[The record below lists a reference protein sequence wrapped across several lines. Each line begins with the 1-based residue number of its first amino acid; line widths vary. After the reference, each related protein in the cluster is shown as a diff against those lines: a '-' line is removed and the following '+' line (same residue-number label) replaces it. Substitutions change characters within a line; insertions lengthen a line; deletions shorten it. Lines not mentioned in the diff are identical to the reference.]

1 MHDALGIFL
10 AQVLAI
16 VAVARL
22 LGKAMSMV
30 GQPAVVGEMLAGV
43 VLGPTL
49 FGALAPGLHG
59 MLFAPASLG
68 ALQLASQ
75 LGVILYLYT
84 LGLDLDPK
92 DLRSRGALTLSLSG
106 MALPFALGVGCA
118 VWLHGLGWT
127 ESGKSHIAFALFL
140 GVAMSIT
147 AFPVLSRILS
157 DRGLQATEIGKL
169 ALAAAAL
176 GDVVAWCA
184 LAVVETLG
192 RTGSLAGEI
201 PVLAGIATF
210 AVLTLFVVRPLLAR
224 LVSWKR
230 WDLSPTQGTLSFF
243 VLTAF
248 ALALCTQ
255 GLGIHALFGAFLAGV
270 ITPGAPAL
278 RAFLHKRL
286 EGFAGAILLPL
297 FFAWTGLRTQ
307 FDGFQPED
315 ALVFAVLL
323 VAAVGGKLVGS
334 ALPVRLSGGTWNDGM
349 RVGILM
355 NTRGLMELVALNVG
369 LDLGILP
376 PRVFALMVMVAVVT
390 TLMTGPALTAWE
402 RIARP
407 RLS

>member
-1 MHDALGIFL
+1 MHDALGLFL

-22 LGKAMSMV
+22 LGKAMSLI

-49 FGALAPGLHG
+49 FGALAPSLHG

-68 ALQLASQ
+68 SLQLASQ

-84 LGLDLDPK
+84 LGLDLDPR
-92 DLRSRGALTLSLSG
+92 DLRSPGALGLSLSG
-106 MALPFALGVGCA
+106 MLLPFALGVGCA

-127 ESGKSHIAFALFL
+127 EPGKSTLAFALFL

-157 DRGLQATEIGKL
+157 DRGLQGTGIGKL

-201 PVLAGIATF
+201 PILAGLVVF

-224 LVSWKR
+224 LVAWKA
-230 WDLSPTQGTLSFF
+230 WDHSPTQGTLSLF
-243 VLTAF
+243 VLIAF
-248 ALALCTQ
+248 GFALCTQ

-278 RAFLHKRL
+278 RTYLHKRL

-297 FFAWTGLRTQ
+297 FFAWTGLRTE
-307 FDGFQPED
+307 FAGFQPED
-315 ALVFAVLL
+315 VLVFSVLL
-323 VAAVGGKLVGS
+323 AAAVGGKLLGS
-334 ALPVRLSGGTWNDGM
+334 IVPVRLYGASWNDGV

-376 PRVFALMVMVAVVT
+376 PRVFALMVMMAVAT
-390 TLMTGPALTAWE
+390 TLMTGPTLSLWE
-402 RIARP
+402 RVAKGR
-407 RLS
+407 

>member
-1 MHDALGIFL
+1 MHDALGLFL

-22 LGKAMSMV
+22 LGMAMSRI

-49 FGALAPGLHG
+49 FGALAPQLHG
-59 MLFAPASLG
+59 MLFAPPSLG
-68 ALQLASQ
+68 SLQLASQ

-92 DLRSRGALTLSLSG
+92 DLRSPGALGLSLSG
-106 MALPFALGVGCA
+106 MAVPFVLGVGCA
-118 VWLHGLGWT
+118 LWLHGLGWT
-127 ESGKSHIAFALFL
+127 EPGKSTLAFALFL

-147 AFPVLSRILS
+147 AFPVLSRILA
-157 DRGLQATEIGKL
+157 DRGLQATGIGKL

-201 PVLAGIATF
+201 PVLLGVVAF
-210 AVLTLFVVRPLLAR
+210 ALGVLLVLRPLLAR
-224 LVSWKR
+224 LVAWKA
-230 WDLSPTQGTLSFF
+230 WDRSPTQGTLSFF

-248 ALALCTQ
+248 LLALCTQ

-270 ITPGAPAL
+270 ITPGASGL
-278 RAFLHKRL
+278 RIFLHKRL

-297 FFAWTGLRTQ
+297 FFAWTGLRTE
-307 FDGFQPED
+307 FSGFRPDD

-323 VAAVGGKLVGS
+323 LAAVGGKLAGS
-334 ALPVRLSGGTWNDGM
+334 ILPVRLYGASWNDGV

-376 PRVFALMVMVAVVT
+376 PRVFALMVMVAVAT
-390 TLMTGPALTAWE
+390 TLMTGPTLSLWD
-402 RIARP
+402 RIAKGRT
-407 RLS
+407 